1 MEAEAAKRDQSL
13 SQLVETFRC
22 CVCLGFLRPGQKLRC
37 CTPNGHLV
45 CSACYTDMKKLSTDK
60 EGPSC
65 PLCRVGK
72 YDEAASFVTLKA
84 IFDIA
89 KNFITYDCQG
99 VSFGCFK
106 KFSAS
111 ELLVHEARCPQ
122 ALSNCPGQG
131 CNYKAPLSYLRAHNT
146 ELRAKC
152 FTEIG
157 YARNCSSFFVWKI
170 EIGGRELL
178 DAEGR
183 VFCKGDR
190 SFKPALLR
198 SQDPAVKLCLLT
210 GLTEE
215 RNFFTANVV
224 LLKDNCFPKAI
235 RQENRCVKFSAQAC
249 HCNSLTFT
257 GEAVYQNCDGSEMEA
272 EGRQLRIHSSTFLSL
287 VRKCLLCKSNVNP
300 KLLLR
305 VELIFNVR

>member
-1 MEAEAAKRDQSL
+1 
-13 SQLVETFRC
+13 
-22 CVCLGFLRPGQKLRC
+22 
-37 CTPNGHLV
+37 
-45 CSACYTDMKKLSTDK
+45 
-60 EGPSC
+60 
-65 PLCRVGK
+65 
-72 YDEAASFVTLKA
+72 
-84 IFDIA
+84 
-89 KNFITYDCQG
+89 
-99 VSFGCFK
+99 
-106 KFSAS
+106 
-111 ELLVHEARCPQ
+111 
-122 ALSNCPGQG
+122 
-131 CNYKAPLSYLRAHNT
+131 
-146 ELRAKC
+146 
-152 FTEIG
+152 
-157 YARNCSSFFVWKI
+157 VWKI

-183 VFCKGDR
+183 VFCNGDR
-190 SFKPALLR
+190 AFKPALLR

-215 RNFFTANVV
+215 RDFFTANVV

-257 GEAVYQNCDGSEMEA
+257 GEAVYQNCDRSELEA
-272 EGRQLRIHSSTFLSL
+272 EGRQLRIHSSTFLGL

>member
-45 CSACYTDMKKLSTDK
+45 CSACYTDMKKLSADK

-111 ELLVHEARCPQ
+111 ELLVHEARCPH
-122 ALSNCPGQG
+122 ALSNCLERG
-131 CNYKAPLSYLRAHNT
+131 AIIRRRFLTRA
-146 ELRAKC
+146 
-152 FTEIG
+152 
-157 YARNCSSFFVWKI
+157 ARKM
-170 EIGGRELL
+170 LY
-178 DAEGR
+178 
-183 VFCKGDR
+183 
-190 SFKPALLR
+190 
-198 SQDPAVKLCLLT
+198 
-210 GLTEE
+210 
-215 RNFFTANVV
+215 RNWVRQK
-224 LLKDNCFPKAI
+224 LLKFFC
-235 RQENRCVKFSAQAC
+235 
-249 HCNSLTFT
+249 
-257 GEAVYQNCDGSEMEA
+257 MED
-272 EGRQLRIHSSTFLSL
+272 
-287 VRKCLLCKSNVNP
+287 
-300 KLLLR
+300 
-305 VELIFNVR
+305 